1 MPFVPGSSGIQDV
14 FKSDNVFANKV
25 PVALHL
31 PPNVAGVF
39 IDGIFL
45 PDDPYVP
52 FHAATLLAEAGSNA
66 PHDDPDSEVKNY
78 GDTPAANDRLNPPE
92 FKTDPNLSVSST
104 GTFVPD
110 GETGGTVTI
119 DSGIEIPE
127 KEPLELEGDTKDR
140 GGATV
145 CGAFATNPVDYN
157 QPLSANY
164 TIKSLSI
171 GALFAHNIV
180 AQNGL
185 TVADII
191 CNLKG
196 VAENILEP
204 LRARYPGLRINSAF
218 RKGTGT
224 SQHNKGQA
232 VDIQWPNIKPSDYT
246 ERAAWCRANLPFD
259 QLIFEH
265 GNSIW
270 LHISYNR
277 TSARQRNA
285 LLTYY
290 PKVSPQYKPGL
301 TNYYDDRA

>member
-1 MPFVPGSSGIQDV
+1 MPFEPGSSGIKDV
-14 FKSDNVFANKV
+14 FRSDNVFANKV

-45 PDDPYVP
+45 PDNPYQA
-52 FHAATLLAEAGSNA
+52 FHAAALLAEAGPNA
-66 PHDDPDSEVKNY
+66 PHDDPDSEVQDY
-78 GDTPAANDRLNPPE
+78 GTSAVSGLPPSASAP
-92 FKTDPNLSVSST
+92 TT
-104 GTFVPD
+104 
-110 GETGGTVTI
+110 
-119 DSGIEIPE
+119 IEI
-127 KEPLELEGDTKDR
+127 EGDSKDR
-140 GGATV
+140 GAATV
-145 CGAFATNPVDYN
+145 CGSYKINPIDYN

-171 GALFAHNIV
+171 GTVFPHNIV

-185 TVADII
+185 TEADII
-191 CNLKG
+191 CNLKA

-204 LRARYPGLRINSAF
+204 LRKQFPGVRVNSAF
-218 RKGTGT
+218 RKGAGS
-224 SQHNKGQA
+224 SQHNRGMA
-232 VDIQWPNIKPSDYT
+232 VDVQWPGISPADYT
-246 ERAAWCRANLPFD
+246 PRAAWIKANLPFD

-277 TSARQRNA
+277 TAARQRNA

-290 PKVSPQYKPGL
+290 PKASPQYKPGL
-301 TNYYDDRA
+301 TNHYA

>member
-14 FKSDNVFANKV
+14 YKSDNVFANKV

-31 PPNVAGVF
+31 PPGVSGVT
-39 IDGIFL
+39 IDGIFI
-45 PDDPYVP
+45 PDDPYVS
-52 FHAATLLAEAGSNA
+52 FHAATLLAEAGGNA
-66 PHDDPDSEVKNY
+66 PHDDPDSEVKDY
-78 GDTPAANDRLNPPE
+78 GATTASQDRLNPPV
-92 FKTDPNLSVSST
+92 FKTDPALGVANT
-104 GTFVPD
+104 TTFD
-110 GETGGTVTI
+110 GEGTVTVQSEI
-119 DSGIEIPE
+119 KIPE
-127 KEPLELEGDTKDR
+127 KEPLELEGDAKDR
-140 GGATV
+140 GGVTV

-157 QPLSANY
+157 QKLSASF
-164 TIKSLSI
+164 TIRNLTI
-171 GALFAHNIV
+171 GAVFAHNIV

-204 LRARYPGLRINSAF
+204 LNRQFPGVRVNSGF

-224 SQHNKGQA
+224 SQHNKGMA
-232 VDIQWPNIKPSDYT
+232 IDVQWPGIRPSEYT
-246 ERAAWCRANLPFD
+246 ARALWVRQNLPFD

-277 TSARQRNA
+277 TTARQRNA
-285 LLTYY
+285 LLTYF
-290 PKVSPQYKPGL
+290 PPNSPQYKPGL
-301 TNYYDDRA
+301 TNHYADRA